1 MSFETIGTPSGGVL
15 IKGRL
20 TQKKLTAK
28 SKRQV
33 MLCFPTSVQD
43 VQLIHQMLSAAKS
56 SKATTEEARLEESEK
71 DMELYGH
78 IALSAISGFP
88 LLVIGTQARTFIH
101 FSQIQGLYDEQD
113 LKSACSFSLM
123 TSQSEYRFFSET
135 STDYQLWVGALTK
148 AFENMSAVNE
158 SYRPTEDENEPLA
171 RPQSVMSRNPED
183 YLAAHRSLTSNRSAS
198 RDGGRA
204 SRRLSRTSTST
215 SALPHWDGQQ
225 FVHNNSSS
233 DLGPNPTIRPEMG
246 RKISIFQ
253 KVKSIFKKSESKDNL
268 QRVDSA
274 ELSPERGREPQAETI
289 TGRFRQRSKSAIRYL
304 TSLGKPTL

>member
-101 FSQIQGLYDEQD
+101 FSQIQG
-113 LKSACSFSLM
+113 
-123 TSQSEYRFFSET
+123 
-135 STDYQLWVGALTK
+135 LWVGALTK